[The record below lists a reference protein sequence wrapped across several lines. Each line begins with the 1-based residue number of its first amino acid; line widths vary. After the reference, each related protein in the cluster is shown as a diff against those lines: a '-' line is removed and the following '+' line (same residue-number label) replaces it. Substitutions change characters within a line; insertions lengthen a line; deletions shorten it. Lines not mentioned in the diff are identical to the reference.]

1 MAVPSHVRRL
11 GLAAPLLAAIL
22 AAGPAAAP
30 AFAYGED
37 LDRMIGIMNADVP
50 AEFATP
56 APVTVVSTGIDCYT
70 LPCPYW
76 AVEDATGTLLIGVE
90 DVVASPDDAGIA
102 LVEQLWKLLEANGYQ
117 PIQVEG
123 YVIDRP
129 RLRGSPEFQRV
140 LVVTAG
146 PDGLLQP

>member
-1 MAVPSHVRRL
+1 MAVSSHERRL

-22 AAGPAAAP
+22 AAGPARAL
-30 AFAYGED
+30 AYGED
-37 LDRMIGIMNADVP
+37 LDRMIGILNADVP

-56 APVTVVSTGIDCYT
+56 APVTVVPTGIDCYT

-76 AVEDATGTLLIGVE
+76 AVEDATGALLIGVE

-102 LVEQLWKLLEANGYQ
+102 VVEHLWTLFEANDYQ
-117 PIQVEG
+117 PIRVEG

-146 PDGLLQP
+146 PEGLLHP

>member
-1 MAVPSHVRRL
+1 MAVSPLARSL
-11 GLAAPLLAAIL
+11 GLAAPLLAAFL
-22 AAGPAAAP
+22 AAGPAP

-37 LDRMIGIMNADVP
+37 LDRMIGIANPAGIP

-56 APVTVVSTGIDCYT
+56 APVTVVPTGIDCYT

-76 AVEDATGTLLIGVE
+76 AVEDATGALLIGVE

-102 LVEQLWKLLEANGYQ
+102 LVEHLWTLFEANDYQ

-146 PDGLLQP
+146 P